1 MLTDCEEILRATTP
15 HELFGGS
22 AKRATIIYRRL
33 ARQSHP
39 DMFTDNTDKALAG
52 KAFAHLTEL
61 WDAYNNHEAK
71 RNGGTPL
78 NTIKTK
84 RHNYS
89 VLARKG
95 VEGVFVRHA
104 ATYDAGHE
112 QATLLFLKNPA
123 ETDLGRTHAVKIKDL
138 SEKVPDKFR
147 YFYPQHLETFRHQ
160 DDKGIER
167 LVVAQKTPEGFV
179 PATKILEVYPDGIDG
194 RDIAWIFKRMLVA
207 VGNAHD
213 IGIVHGAPTL
223 AAFLIHPEQHGLILD
238 RWEYS
243 VDKGQKLVS
252 LPLEK
257 KDIYPDYI
265 FNSQPVDHS
274 LDINIL
280 ADTITSLMSVDSPIQ
295 FKAFLKACKL
305 QKTLTAAQLL
315 REFNDL
321 LFRLYGE
328 PKFHPFTLNK

>member
-1 MLTDCEEILRATTP
+1 MLTDCEEILQAKTP
-15 HELFGGS
+15 QELFGTS
-22 AKRATIIYRRL
+22 SKRATIIYRRL

-39 DMFTDNTDKALAG
+39 DMFSNENDKITAG
-52 KAFAHLTEL
+52 KAFAHLTDMWET
-61 WDAYNNHEAK
+61 YNSREAK

-89 VLARKG
+89 VLERIG
-95 VEGVFVRHA
+95 TEGVFVRHA

-112 QATLLFLKNPA
+112 KATLLFLKDPA
-123 ETDLGRTHAVKIKDL
+123 ENDLAATHAAKIKDL

-147 YFYPQHLETFRHQ
+147 YFYPQHVETFRHQ
-160 DDKGIER
+160 DDKGVER
-167 LVVAQKTPEGFV
+167 LVVAQKVPEGFV
-179 PATKILEVYPDGIDG
+179 PASKILEVYPDGIDG
-194 RDIAWIFKRMLVA
+194 RDVAWIFKRMLVA
-207 VGNAHD
+207 LGNAHD
-213 IGIVHGAPTL
+213 LNIVHGAPTL

-243 VDKGQKLVS
+243 VDVGQKLVS
-252 LPLEK
+252 LPMEK
-257 KDIYPDYI
+257 KDVYPDYI
-265 FNSQPVDHS
+265 FKSQPVDHS

-280 ADTITSLMSVDSPIQ
+280 ADTVASLLPSSAPIQ

-315 REFNDL
+315 REFNAL
-321 LFRLYGE
+321 LLRLYGA
-328 PKFHPFTLNK
+328 PKFHPFTLNP